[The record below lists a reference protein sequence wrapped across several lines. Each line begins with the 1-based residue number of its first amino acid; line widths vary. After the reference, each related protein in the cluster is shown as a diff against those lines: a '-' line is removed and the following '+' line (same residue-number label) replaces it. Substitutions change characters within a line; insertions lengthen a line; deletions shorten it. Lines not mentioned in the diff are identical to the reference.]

1 MKTSHAPGADLDQ
14 AILLEAADW
23 MVLMQSGEASDSD
36 HAQLERWQAIS
47 PDHEEAWRRAEEL
60 LGALDRV
67 PGKLARGALSRLPS
81 PERRQILRLGLLLLA
96 APTASW
102 LALRHTPWREWSADL
117 RTATGEQRTLDLAD
131 GTRLVLNT
139 ASAVNVS
146 LTASERRL
154 TLLTG
159 EILITTGSD
168 PSPMSRPFIV
178 QTSHGT
184 LRALGTRF
192 SARRLENA
200 TRAAV
205 FEGAVEV
212 RPAHSGQVAIL
223 NAGEQLTFS
232 AQTLAS
238 VRPVDASAALWE
250 GGMLLVRDMPLGELL
265 AELGRY
271 HRGVLRCDPAVA
283 GLTISGSF
291 PVMDLHASLDMV
303 ASTLPVRIGSATPWW
318 ITVQA
323 H

>member
-1 MKTSHAPGADLDQ
+1 M
-14 AILLEAADW
+14 
-23 MVLMQSGEASDSD
+23 
-36 HAQLERWQAIS
+36 
-47 PDHEEAWRRAEEL
+47 
-60 LGALDRV
+60 
-67 PGKLARGALSRLPS
+67 
-81 PERRQILRLGLLLLA
+81 
-96 APTASW
+96 
-102 LALRHTPWREWSADL
+102 
-117 RTATGEQRTLDLAD
+117 
-131 GTRLVLNT
+131 
-139 ASAVNVS
+139 
-146 LTASERRL
+146 
-154 TLLTG
+154 
-159 EILITTGSD
+159 
-168 PSPMSRPFIV
+168 
-178 QTSHGT
+178 
-184 LRALGTRF
+184 
-192 SARRLENA
+192 
-200 TRAAV
+200 
-205 FEGAVEV
+205 

>member
-205 FEGAVEV
+205 FEGRWRCA
-212 RPAHSGQVAIL
+212 RPTRGKSPYSMPANNSP
-223 NAGEQLTFS
+223 FRR
-232 AQTLAS
+232 
-238 VRPVDASAALWE
+238 RPSRQCGPWMPAPPCGRAACCW
-250 GGMLLVRDMPLGELL
+250 
-265 AELGRY
+265 
-271 HRGVLRCDPAVA
+271 
-283 GLTISGSF
+283 
-291 PVMDLHASLDMV
+291 
-303 ASTLPVRIGSATPWW
+303 SATCRWANCWPNWGAT
-318 ITVQA
+318 IVVFCAATRRLPDSLSPA
-323 H
+323 PSR